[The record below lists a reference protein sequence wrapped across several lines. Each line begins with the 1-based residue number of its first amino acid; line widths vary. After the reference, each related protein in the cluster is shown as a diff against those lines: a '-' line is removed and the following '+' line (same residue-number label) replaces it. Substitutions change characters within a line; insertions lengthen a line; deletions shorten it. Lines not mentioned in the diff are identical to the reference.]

1 MSGRCLLVVVWCF
14 MVVGCIE
21 GRKLQEKNGEK
32 MKKPEWILD
41 GNPSWVSGGG
51 GWKVSTL
58 GHSFSIGGD
67 GGVTVGDSGN
77 GGINVGS
84 LNNMEMKKP

>member
-32 MKKPEWILD
+32 MKKPELILD

-58 GHSFSIGGD
+58 GHSFSFGK
-67 GGVTVGDSGN
+67 GVGYGFSHEEPGSGVG
-77 GGINVGS
+77 
-84 LNNMEMKKP
+84 KPDCGR